1 MRIFATYFLII
12 FLIINNSF
20 GQKKLI
26 KSIQLLDSKNNNE
39 RIIFSSDEKITV
51 VFDELNN
58 KSRSFYYKI
67 EHFNFNWELSKIRKS
82 EYLDGF
88 DNIRITNYYKSY
100 NTLQP
105 YIHYQFQIQNKNL
118 QLKKSGNY
126 KVIVTDREGRNVF
139 SRKFILI
146 KNSLNG
152 TIEISKMRDI
162 NFQNSHQKLKVNIPC
177 NNCNFNNNTFQY
189 KLIVFKNYNLNDFRL
204 INRPTFKLSNSF
216 IYDNINFTGG
226 VEYLNFDNS
235 NILSTNIEVSKTY
248 SRDNYITE
256 LRIDKVPEIYVYEPD
271 INGTYIIKNNNKNWF
286 TESEYSKVIFSIQAQ
301 NINDYP
307 LYIVGSFNNYEK
319 NENSRLKKLKDKYQI
334 ELYLK
339 QGFYNYKYLIKKNN
353 MNYDINSFWQTENIY
368 TAILY
373 EKKPEDNYFKIK
385 AIATNNS
392 SNIVN

>member
-152 TIEISKMRDI
+152 TIEISKMRNI

-248 SRDNYITE
+248 SIDNYITE

>member
-126 KVIVTDREGRNVF
+126 KVTVTDREGRNVF

-177 NNCNFNNNTFQY
+177 NNCNFNSNTFQY
-189 KLIVFKNYNLNDFRL
+189 KLIVFKNYNFNDFRL

-248 SRDNYITE
+248 SRNNYITE

-339 QGFYNYKYLIKKNN
+339 QGFYNYKYLMKKNN

>member
-126 KVIVTDREGRNVF
+126 KVTVTDREGRNVF

-177 NNCNFNNNTFQY
+177 NNCNFNSNTFQY
-189 KLIVFKNYNLNDFRL
+189 KLIVFKNYNFNDFRL

-339 QGFYNYKYLIKKNN
+339 QGFYNYKYLMKKNN

>member
-152 TIEISKMRDI
+152 TIEISKMRNI

>member
-1 MRIFATYFLII
+1 
-12 FLIINNSF
+12 
-20 GQKKLI
+20 
-26 KSIQLLDSKNNNE
+26 
-39 RIIFSSDEKITV
+39 
-51 VFDELNN
+51 
-58 KSRSFYYKI
+58 
-67 EHFNFNWELSKIRKS
+67 
-82 EYLDGF
+82 
-88 DNIRITNYYKSY
+88 
-100 NTLQP
+100 
-105 YIHYQFQIQNKNL
+105 
-118 QLKKSGNY
+118 
-126 KVIVTDREGRNVF
+126 
-139 SRKFILI
+139 
-146 KNSLNG
+146 
-152 TIEISKMRDI
+152 
-162 NFQNSHQKLKVNIPC
+162 
-177 NNCNFNNNTFQY
+177 
-189 KLIVFKNYNLNDFRL
+189 
-204 INRPTFKLSNSF
+204 LSNSF

-248 SRDNYITE
+248 SIDNYITE

>member
-152 TIEISKMRDI
+152 TIEISKMRNI

-248 SRDNYITE
+248 SRNNYITE

>member
-126 KVIVTDREGRNVF
+126 KVTVTDREGRNVF

-177 NNCNFNNNTFQY
+177 NNCNFNSNTFQY

-339 QGFYNYKYLIKKNN
+339 QGFYNYKYLMKKNN